1 MNLIKSTGT
10 FGFFTLISRILGYL
24 RDILIAIFLGTGVLA
39 DAFFIAFRIPNTFRR
54 LFSEGTFNAA
64 FVPSYASEITKGK
77 KQSNK
82 FANKIFNLLFLGLLF
97 LVLIVQIFMPAF
109 VSIIAPGFVENV
121 EKMELAISLTRI
133 TFPFLFF
140 ICLASF
146 FSAILNS
153 HNKFASASAAPIIL
167 NLILIGILLF
177 SKTLGDELVYY
188 LSYGVSFAGFLQ
200 LVFLYKFVKKFYAL
214 KFYFSFDRTKEN
226 NLIDDKVKIFFK
238 KLLPSIFASGVTQIN
253 ILVGTIIASFQAS
266 AVSYLYYADRI
277 YQINLAIA
285 GIAIGVVVL
294 PQLSSYVQLKK
305 KDKILLIQ
313 NKALELSL
321 FLSLPATIALVIGS
335 EQIISALFGYGSF
348 NETSVKNS
356 SLALYYFAVGLP
368 AFALIK
374 VFSTFFFA
382 NNDTK
387 TPFYISLISV
397 ILNIFISLYYFKS
410 IGFIIIPMATTISS
424 WFNAAVLLVY
434 LRNKNLFEFN
444 KIFFV
449 KFFKIIFASLMMGI
463 FFEYLIQIFRNQL
476 VYDYDFKSFYLVLS
490 VFLGLILYLL
500 ISFFIKAFNYK
511 DLQLKY

>member
-1 MNLIKSTGT
+1 MNLLKSTGT
-10 FGFFTLISRILGYL
+10 FGFFTLLSRILGYL

-64 FVPSYASEITKGK
+64 FVPSYASEIVKGK

-82 FANKIFNLLFLGLLF
+82 FANNIFNLLFLGLLF

-133 TFPFLFF
+133 TFPFLLFV
-140 ICLASF
+140 CLASF

-153 HNKFASASAAPIIL
+153 HNKFAAASAAPIIL
-167 NLILIGILLF
+167 NIILIGVLLF
-177 SKTLGDELVYY
+177 SKLLGDNLVFY

-200 LVFLYKFVKKFYAL
+200 LVFLYKFVRKFYSL
-214 KFYFSFDRTKEN
+214 KLDFKIKTNSK
-226 NLIDDKVKIFFK
+226 IKVFFK

-294 PQLSSYVQLKK
+294 PQLSKYIQTKK
-305 KDKILLIQ
+305 KSKIHLIQ

-321 FLSLPATIALVIGS
+321 FLTLPASAALLIAS
-335 EQIISALFGYGSF
+335 EEIISALFGYGSF
-348 NETSVKNS
+348 DQVSVLNS
-356 SLALYYFAVGLP
+356 GKALYYFALGLP
-368 AFALIK
+368 AFSLIK
-374 VFSTFFFA
+374 VFSSFFFA
-382 NNDTK
+382 NQDTK
-387 TPFYISLISV
+387 IPFYISLFSVLINIVIS
-397 ILNIFISLYYFKS
+397 ISYFNE
-410 IGFIIIPMATTISS
+410 IGFIIIPIATTISS
-424 WFNAAVLLVY
+424 WFNAILLFAF
-434 LRNKNLFEFN
+434 LKNRDLFSFN
-444 KIFFV
+444 KIFLVRFV
-449 KFFKIIFASLMMGI
+449 KIIVASLLMAI
-463 FFEYLIQIFRNQL
+463 LFNFLITYFKYELAFNQNI
-476 VYDYDFKSFYLVLS
+476 KSFYLILS
-490 VFLGLILYLL
+490 VILSLLFYLFV
-500 ISFFIKAFNYK
+500 SYWIKAFK
-511 DLQLKY
+511 TSDIKLKY

>member
-1 MNLIKSTGT
+1 MNLLKSTGT
-10 FGFFTLISRILGYL
+10 FGFFTLLSRILGYL

-64 FVPSYASEITKGK
+64 FVPSYASEIVKGK

-82 FANKIFNLLFLGLLF
+82 FANNIFNLLFLGLLF
-97 LVLIVQIFMPAF
+97 LVLIVQIFMPTF

-153 HNKFASASAAPIIL
+153 HNKFAAASAAPIIL
-167 NLILIGILLF
+167 NIILIGVLLF
-177 SKTLGDELVYY
+177 SKSLGDNLVFY

-200 LVFLYKFVKKFYAL
+200 LVFLYKFVRKFYSL
-214 KFYFSFDRTKEN
+214 KFDFEIKTNSK
-226 NLIDDKVKIFFK
+226 IKVFFK

-285 GIAIGVVVL
+285 GIAISVVVL
-294 PQLSSYVQLKK
+294 PQLSKYIQSKK
-305 KDKILLIQ
+305 KSKIHLIQ

-321 FLSLPATIALVIGS
+321 FLTLPASAALLIAS
-335 EQIISALFGYGSF
+335 EEIISALFGYGSF
-348 NETSVKNS
+348 DQESAINS
-356 SLALYYFAVGLP
+356 GKALYYFALGLP
-368 AFALIK
+368 AFSLIK
-374 VFSTFFFA
+374 VFSSFFFA
-382 NNDTK
+382 NHDTK
-387 TPFYISLISV
+387 IPFYISLFSVLTNIVIS
-397 ILNIFISLYYFKS
+397 ISYFNE
-410 IGFIIIPMATTISS
+410 IGFIIIPIATTISS
-424 WFNAAVLLVY
+424 WLNAILLFAFLKNRDLFSFNNIFLV
-434 LRNKNLFEFN
+434 RFVKIIIASLFMA
-444 KIFFV
+444 IFFN
-449 KFFKIIFASLMMGI
+449 FLITYFKYELAF
-463 FFEYLIQIFRNQL
+463 NQNI
-476 VYDYDFKSFYLVLS
+476 KSFYLILS
-490 VFLGLILYLL
+490 VILSLLFYLFV
-500 ISFFIKAFNYK
+500 SYWIKAFK
-511 DLQLKY
+511 TSDIKLKY